1 VPTGAVGLYGA
12 NYYILEHARLNTNRY
27 GNTYT
32 FILSNQKIEC
42 LNGKPAARDVS
53 LGSVSVQ
60 VNTQFADEAINGDSA
75 VGFSYLP
82 RGYYQLKDKT
92 ELPRANDEG
101 IHEFTFAN
109 GSTAWWLTRGGAL
122 PFRVITRREFM
133 QKQVEIRLSRPG
145 TSAKRL
151 AYYQRLLSE
160 SSDEVAIV
168 KQTWNASL
176 DENAYVYTTLADSES
191 RVYVTVNPEYY
202 DRRQPKSAPQHIIIR
217 VNQNTP
223 SLRSLGNGALH
234 LESMRKL
241 RDIASAN
248 LAELRAMVK

>member
-1 VPTGAVGLYGA
+1 
-12 NYYILEHARLNTNRY
+12 
-27 GNTYT
+27 
-32 FILSNQKIEC
+32 
-42 LNGKPAARDVS
+42 
-53 LGSVSVQ
+53 
-60 VNTQFADEAINGDSA
+60 
-75 VGFSYLP
+75 
-82 RGYYQLKDKT
+82 
-92 ELPRANDEG
+92 
-101 IHEFTFAN
+101 
-109 GSTAWWLTRGGAL
+109 
-122 PFRVITRREFM
+122 M
-133 QKQVEIRLSRPG
+133 QKQVEIRQSRPG

-151 AYYQRLLSE
+151 AYYQGLLSE

-168 KQTWNASL
+168 KETWNASL
-176 DENAYVYTTLADSES
+176 DENAFVYTTLADSAS